1 MYRVSD
7 TLRATH
13 SQDGAILLDV
23 QQGQIFN
30 LNLVGSKILELI
42 NNGETESNIVNVISR
57 EFNASREVVESDV
70 RKFIKSLQKHK
81 VLNDLQS

>member
-7 TLRATH
+7 TLRTTH

-23 QQGQIFN
+23 HQGQIFN

-42 NNGETESNIVNVISR
+42 NNGETESNIVTVISR
-57 EFNASREVVESDV
+57 EFNASREVVGNDV
-70 RKFIKSLQKHK
+70 RQFIESLEKHK
-81 VLNDLQS
+81 LVSNG

>member
-23 QQGQIFN
+23 QQDRIFN

-42 NNGETESNIVNVISR
+42 KIGAAESDIVNVISH
-57 EFNASREVVESDV
+57 EFNTSREVVENDLCE
-70 RKFIKSLQKHK
+70 FIQSLRKHK
-81 VLNDLQS
+81 LVKDPHT

>member
-1 MYRVSD
+1 MYRLSD

-13 SQDGAILLDV
+13 SQDGAILLDI

-42 NNGETESNIVNVISR
+42 KNGAAESDIVNVISR
-57 EFNASREVVESDV
+57 EFNANREVVENDV
-70 RKFIKSLQKHK
+70 RQFIESLEKHK
-81 VLNDLQS
+81 LVSKG

>member
-1 MYRVSD
+1 MYRVFD

-23 QQGQIFN
+23 QQGQLFN

-42 NNGETESNIVNVISR
+42 NNG
-57 EFNASREVVESDV
+57 
-70 RKFIKSLQKHK
+70 
-81 VLNDLQS
+81 

>member
-7 TLRATH
+7 TLRTTH

-42 NNGETESNIVNVISR
+42 ENGETESNIVNVISR
-57 EFNASREVVESDV
+57 EFNASREVVRNDV
-70 RKFIKSLQKHK
+70 RQFIESLEKRK
-81 VLNDLQS
+81 LVSNE

>member
-42 NNGETESNIVNVISR
+42 KNGEAESDIVKVISR
-57 EFNASREVVESDV
+57 EFNAGREVVENDV
-70 RKFIKSLQKHK
+70 RQFIESLEKHK
-81 VLNDLQS
+81 LVSNG